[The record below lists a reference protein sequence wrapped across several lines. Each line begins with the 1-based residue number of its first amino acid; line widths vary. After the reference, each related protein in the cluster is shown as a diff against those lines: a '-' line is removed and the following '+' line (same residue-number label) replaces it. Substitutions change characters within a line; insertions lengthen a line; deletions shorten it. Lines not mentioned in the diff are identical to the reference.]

1 MLRGRR
7 LSNLYSSPNRMS
19 DDPGVAALAPFLRQ
33 LNEVQLDRVL
43 DEVLT
48 ECRRRD
54 ADKMKKDIL
63 THSQSL
69 RLKNPIR

>member
-1 MLRGRR
+1 
-7 LSNLYSSPNRMS
+7 MS
-19 DDPGVAALAPFLRQ
+19 DEMSIPALAPYLKQLDEAQ
-33 LNEVQLDRVL
+33 LNRVL

-48 ECRRRD
+48 ECRRRES
-54 ADKMKKDIL
+54 DKIKKDIL

>member
-1 MLRGRR
+1 
-7 LSNLYSSPNRMS
+7 MS
-19 DDPGVAALAPFLRQ
+19 AEMGLPALGPYLEKLDEAQ
-33 LNEVQLDRVL
+33 LHRVL

-48 ECRRRD
+48 EYRRRES
-54 ADKMKKDIL
+54 DKLKKDIL

>member
-1 MLRGRR
+1 
-7 LSNLYSSPNRMS
+7 MS
-19 DDPGVAALAPFLRQ
+19 AETGLTALAPYLKRLDKDQ
-33 LNEVQLDRVL
+33 LNSVL

-54 ADKMKKDIL
+54 SEQIKKDIL

-69 RLKNPIR
+69 RLKGVSRPPRE

>member
-1 MLRGRR
+1 
-7 LSNLYSSPNRMS
+7 MS
-19 DDPGVAALAPFLRQ
+19 DEMSIPALGPYLK
-33 LNEVQLDRVL
+33 QLDEDQLHRVL

-48 ECRRRD
+48 ECRRRES
-54 ADKMKKDIL
+54 DKIKKDIL